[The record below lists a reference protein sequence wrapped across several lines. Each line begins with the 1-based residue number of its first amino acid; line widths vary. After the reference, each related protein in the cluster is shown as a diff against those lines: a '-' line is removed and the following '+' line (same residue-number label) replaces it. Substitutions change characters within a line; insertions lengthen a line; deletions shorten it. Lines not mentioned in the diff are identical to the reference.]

1 MKNNNTDYTYP
12 LKYDEREIESVAIQ
26 IAEIASSI
34 RPRPP
39 MVNIGKFAA
48 CKFCGQLVSVSDEI
62 TNKWESQNDA
72 IEYATTHC
80 ECQKAR
86 AYTDEKI
93 RRERAV
99 RIRESDLI
107 QAKNAIYAQFGPKS
121 DTEQP
126 VSEEIC
132 EKLLDIAT
140 MIYDGK
146 AHGLIFTLNSRTKA
160 VICKNS
166 KGKLLIDRKENDSR
180 RIEIG

>member
-1 MKNNNTDYTYP
+1 MKSNNTYP
-12 LKYDEREIESVAIQ
+12 LRYDEREIEPAAVQ

-34 RPRPP
+34 RPRSPL
-39 MVNIGKFAA
+39 VNIGKFAA
-48 CKFCGQLVSVSDEI
+48 CKFCGQLISVSDEI
-62 TNKWESQNDA
+62 TNRWESKNDA

-80 ECQKAR
+80 ECQEAR

-93 RRERAV
+93 RRERAM

-126 VSEEIC
+126 VSVEIC

-140 MIYDGK
+140 MVYDGK
-146 AHGLIFTLNSRTKA
+146 VDGFMLTINGRTKA
-160 VICKNS
+160 VVCKNS
-166 KGKLLIDRKENDSR
+166 KDKLLIDRKESDNR

>member
-1 MKNNNTDYTYP
+1 MKNNNTEHTYP
-12 LKYDEREIESVAIQ
+12 LKYDEREVEPAAIQ

-34 RPRPP
+34 RPHPP

-62 TNKWESQNDA
+62 INRWESQNDA
-72 IEYATTHC
+72 IEYAITHC

-107 QAKNAIYAQFGPKS
+107 QAKNAIYVQFGLKS

-132 EKLLDIAT
+132 EMLLDIAT
-140 MIYDGK
+140 KIYDGK
-146 AHGLIFTLNSRTKA
+146 IDGSILTISGRTKA

-166 KGKLLIDRKENDSR
+166 KGKLLIGRKESDSR